1 MNTIEEI
8 KSKLNRKF
16 PNSKI
21 ADLANNENWT
31 AASEEAAGYAMWG
44 IWQTLREIAGLPSDE
59 TAKQTMLAKLRAARF
74 AKL

>member
-1 MNTIEEI
+1 MNAIEEI

-21 ADLANNENWT
+21 SNLANKGDWT

-44 IWQTLREIAGLPSDE
+44 IWQTLREVAGLPSDE
-59 TAKQTMLAKLRAARF
+59 TAKQTMLRAARF
-74 AKL
+74 AK